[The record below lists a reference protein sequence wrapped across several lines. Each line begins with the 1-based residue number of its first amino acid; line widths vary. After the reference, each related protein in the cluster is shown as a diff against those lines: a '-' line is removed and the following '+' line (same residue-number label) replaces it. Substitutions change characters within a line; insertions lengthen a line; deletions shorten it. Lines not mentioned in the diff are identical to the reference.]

1 VTPGSIKRLRERTR
15 QDASPEASGPG
26 SRDTELHGGRNIPDR
41 VFQGLAL
48 AAGLTVLVVLG
59 LILMST
65 TKEAWP
71 AFRHEG
77 LGFVTS
83 SVWIPGQDRFGAL
96 AFVYGTLVVS
106 AIALLL
112 AVPVSI
118 GLALFITE
126 LAPRAVRAPVV
137 YLVDLL
143 AAIPSVV
150 YGLWGVLV
158 FGPHV
163 VKAFD
168 WVAARLDGVPV
179 LGALAE
185 GPASQRSFATAG
197 IILAIMITPIITSIS
212 KEVFA
217 TVPREQKEG
226 ALALGAT
233 RWEMMRG
240 AIFPYSRTGLIGAVM
255 LGLGRAMGET
265 IAVALMI
272 GSVPDITARLF
283 GPADAMAAVI
293 ANQFGE
299 ASGVHRAALIGLGVV
314 LFIMTVV
321 VNLLARAV
329 TSRADRHLA
338 GGAA

>member
-1 VTPGSIKRLRERTR
+1 MRPDPAPPSDPTSRT
-15 QDASPEASGPG
+15 AGLE
-26 SRDTELHGGRNIPDR
+26 GGRNIPDR
-41 VFQGLAL
+41 MFQGLAL
-48 AAGLTVLVVLG
+48 GAALVVLVVLA

-71 AFRHEG
+71 AFRQEG

-83 SVWIPGQDRFGAL
+83 KVWSPGQGQFGAL

-112 AVPVSI
+112 SVPVSI

-126 LAPRAVRAPVV
+126 IAPRAVRAPVV

-158 FGPHV
+158 FGPQI
-163 VKAFD
+163 VKVFNS
-168 WVAARLDGVPV
+168 VAAKAAGVPIV
-179 LGALAE
+179 GTLLA
-185 GPASQRSFATAG
+185 GPANQKSFATAG

-217 TVPREQKEG
+217 TVPGDQKEG

-233 RWEMMRG
+233 RWEMIRG
-240 AIFPYSRTGLIGAVM
+240 AVFPYSRTGIVGAVM

-272 GSVPDITARLF
+272 GSQPQITARLL
-283 GPADAMAAVI
+283 GPGDGMAAVI

-299 ASGVHRAALIGLGVV
+299 ASGVHRAGLIGLGVV
-314 LFIMTVV
+314 LFVMTVL
-321 VNLLARAV
+321 VNLAARAV
-329 TSRADRHLA
+329 TSRTDRRL
-338 GGAA
+338 GGARA

>member
-1 VTPGSIKRLRERTR
+1 MGGGRVRNGSL
-15 QDASPEASGPG
+15 ACPAPSGTS
-26 SRDTELHGGRNIPDR
+26 SRDTSLRGGRNLPDR
-41 VFQGLAL
+41 AFQGLAL
-48 AAGLTVLVVLG
+48 LAGLTVLIVLG
-59 LILMST
+59 LILLST
-65 TKEAWP
+65 SREAWP

-83 SVWIPGQDRFGAL
+83 AGWIPGQDRFGAL

-106 AIALLL
+106 AIALVL

-126 LAPRAVRAPVV
+126 VAPRAVRTPVV

-158 FGPHV
+158 FGPSIV
-163 VKAFD
+163 DALE
-168 WVAARLDGVPV
+168 WVASRVDGVPV
-179 LGALAE
+179 IGTLLA
-185 GPASQRSFATAG
+185 GPASPRGFATAG

-217 TVPREQKEG
+217 TVPRDQKDG

-233 RWEMMRG
+233 RWEMIRG
-240 AIFPYSRTGLIGAVM
+240 AVFPYSRTGLVGAVM

-272 GSVPDITARLF
+272 GSVPDITARLL

-314 LFIMTVV
+314 LFGLTVV

-329 TSRADRHLA
+329 TSRADRRLA
-338 GGAA
+338 GGTR